1 MGGVC
6 LFCTGHLCRC
16 VAVALTHTGPPCS
29 LAFRCRNWAAGVP
42 LERCSAGTEGHNTA
56 SIGGFVMLPPVI
68 LGALRQGVEAA
79 QGAAVRHLALT
90 HESAGLAEYAKV
102 CVHVCACV
110 VMGAAAA
117 GGGCAMVRSCSAD
130 GDGCVLSLCRPHSPC
145 AAAAAAAAALWLLL
159 PSCD

>member
-1 MGGVC
+1 MPVLHWASVSLRGRG
-6 LFCTGHLCRC
+6 
-16 VAVALTHTGPPCS
+16 AHTPR
-29 LAFRCRNWAAGVP
+29 AP
-42 LERCSAGTEGHNTA
+42 LIPRFPLQELGGTEGHNTA